1 MDVERSAQNQRLLE
15 SMDRRA
21 DLALR
26 LQHTVEG
33 LSVVAISYY
42 AVSLASYAAYPLMKA
57 AGIGKEAG
65 TALLVPPVILAVW
78 AMIRRIRK
86 GMH

>member
-1 MDVERSAQNQRLLE
+1 MDK
-15 SMDRRA
+15 RA

-42 AVSLASYAAYPLMKA
+42 AVSLAAYAAYPVT
-57 AGIGKEAG
+57 EALHISKG
-65 TALLVPPVILAVW
+65 MATAVLTPLVVLGVWLAL
-78 AMIRRIRK
+78 RRIKRE
-86 GMH
+86 MR

>member
-1 MDVERSAQNQRLLE
+1 
-15 SMDRRA
+15 MDRRA

-42 AVSLASYAAYPLMKA
+42 AVSLAAYAAYPLT
-57 AGIGKEAG
+57 EALG
-65 TALLVPPVILAVW
+65 VSKGMATAVLTPVVILCVW
-78 AMIRRIRK
+78 LGLRRIKR